1 MFDHVSIG
9 VRNLQAAGRFYD
21 RVLRPLGF
29 TRLYDKHDT
38 LGYGVR
44 APQFW
49 LSETETPVPAD
60 PRSGLHICF
69 RAETRDAVNAFHAI
83 ALAEGASDNGAP
95 GLRPQYAPNY
105 YGGFVIDPDGYR
117 LEAVCYGE

>member
-21 RVLRPLGF
+21 LVLRPLAV
-29 TRLYDKHDT
+29 TRLYDGDGT
-38 LGYGVR
+38 LGYGGK

-49 LSETETPVPAD
+49 LSQTEIPVPPD

-69 RAETRDAVNAFHAI
+69 SADSRDAVGAFHAI
-83 ALAEGASDNGAP
+83 ALAQGASDNGAP

-105 YGGFVIDPDGYR
+105 YAGFIIDPDGYR